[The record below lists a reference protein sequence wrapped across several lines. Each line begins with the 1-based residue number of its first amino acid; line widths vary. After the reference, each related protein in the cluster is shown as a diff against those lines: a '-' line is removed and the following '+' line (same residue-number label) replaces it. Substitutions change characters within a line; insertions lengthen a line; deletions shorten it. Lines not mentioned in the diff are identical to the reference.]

1 MQSLLNKTLRIAL
14 VAFVAG
20 IAGAAGNAVGTRYVT
35 PLIESKLPSRVSR
48 ESEQDTPPV
57 PGTAGYPA
65 R

>member
-20 IAGAAGNAVGTRYVT
+20 IAGAGNAVGTRYVT